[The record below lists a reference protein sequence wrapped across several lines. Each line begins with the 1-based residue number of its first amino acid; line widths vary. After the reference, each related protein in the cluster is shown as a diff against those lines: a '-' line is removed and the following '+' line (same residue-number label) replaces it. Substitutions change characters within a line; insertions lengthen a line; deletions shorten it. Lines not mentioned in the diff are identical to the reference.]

1 MPLWRNF
8 CKVELPLIKLELL
21 FEINFSVLSQLKW
34 QSSNASFSVVFLIP
48 PLDIVVINI
57 EIV

>member
-34 QSSNASFSVVFLIP
+34 QSSNASFSVVFPIP